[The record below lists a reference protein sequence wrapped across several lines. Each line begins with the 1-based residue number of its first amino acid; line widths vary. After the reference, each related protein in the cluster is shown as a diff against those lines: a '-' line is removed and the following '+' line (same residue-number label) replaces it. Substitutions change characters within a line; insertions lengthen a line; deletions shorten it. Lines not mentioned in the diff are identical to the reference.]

1 MTRKHIVVV
10 GASFAGFTAALEL
23 KEKLGSRHNV
33 TVISKTE
40 QFLFTPSLVWLPF
53 GLCAKEDISF
63 SVRPLLE
70 ERGIRFCSDTVTRVD
85 PDQRSVTMKS
95 GRELYDYL
103 VIATGTQPNFAAV
116 PGLGP
121 RGYTQSVVTLSEAER
136 AGAALTLLSAAPGPV
151 VVGGVQGTP
160 HLDAAYEFLLNMA
173 SWLKKRG
180 LLEKAP
186 LTYLTFNPSNVE
198 IPKSA
203 FERRSSKDLFKE
215 FSIQVISN
223 TAVQQV
229 HPSEIR
235 LADGRALPF
244 AYAMLMPPCRGIDA
258 VGACEA
264 VSDSQGFVK
273 VNAHCQ
279 VAQYPEIFAA
289 GTALTLAGSS
299 HDEVPKTVDFAE
311 ESAKTVAHN
320 IVAGIQNQAL
330 VPLAP
335 AGSLERD
342 KSKTTTQRWRESQT
356 QTELTANRQGHW
368 ARLACEKYV
377 FKS

>member
-1 MTRKHIVVV
+1 MPRKHIVVV

-23 KEKLGSRHNV
+23 KEKLGSRHDV

-70 ERGIRFCSDTVTRVD
+70 ERGVRFQCDTVTRVD
-85 PDQRSVTMKS
+85 PDRQVLTTKR
-95 GRELYDYL
+95 GRELYDYV

-121 RGYTQSVVTLSEAER
+121 RGYTQSVVSLSEAER
-136 AGAALTLLSAAPGPV
+136 AHAALNVLFAAPGPV

-180 LLEKAP
+180 LLEKSP
-186 LTYLTFNPSNVE
+186 VTYLTFNPSNAE

-215 FSIQVISN
+215 FSIQVIAD

-229 HPSEIR
+229 HPAEIE
-235 LADGRALPF
+235 LADGRVLPF

-258 VGACEA
+258 VGACQA
-264 VSDSQGFVK
+264 ISDSQGFVK

-279 VAQYPEIFAA
+279 VTQYPEIFAA
-289 GTALTLAGSS
+289 GTALTMAGSS

-320 IVAGIQNQAL
+320 IAASIQNQGL
-330 VPLAP
+330 V
-335 AGSLERD
+335 SLDQASSFEKD
-342 KSKTTTQRWRESQT
+342 KSKGTIQRWRESQA
-356 QTELTANRQGHW
+356 QTGQTADRQGHW